1 MKLRLQRC
9 MLLRSAIVQYIQNIG
24 IVSYFNPLLLVVSG
38 YVSLTSQK
46 TLQNWYPSLSS
57 GSLHDMIDA

>member
-1 MKLRLQRC
+1 

-38 YVSLTSQK
+38 YLSLTSQK
-46 TLQNWYPSLSS
+46 DFAELVSKPLFRQL
-57 GSLHDMIDA
+57 A